1 MKARFTEKQP
11 EVFWQP
17 VDGKVFI
24 TICLNEKEVEEIMGD
39 TAQTMYEYTCKQMW
53 VKEGELDE
61 ETVSASPEEYLEY
74 IPQKEKSETELL
86 QEKIDAQQ
94 EQIQMLTECLLEV
107 SEVVYQ

>member
-1 MKARFTEKQP
+1 
-11 EVFWQP
+11 
-17 VDGKVFI
+17 
-24 TICLNEKEVEEIMGD
+24 MGD

-61 ETVSASPEEYLEY
+61 ETVRASPEEYLEY

>member
-1 MKARFTEKQP
+1 
-11 EVFWQP
+11 
-17 VDGKVFI
+17 
-24 TICLNEKEVEEIMGD
+24 MGD

-61 ETVSASPEEYLEY
+61 ETVRTSPEEYLEY

>member
-24 TICLNEKEVEEIMGD
+24 TICLNEKEVEESMGD
-39 TAQTMYEYTCKQMW
+39 TTQTMYEYDCKQMW
-53 VKEGELDE
+53 AKEGELDK
-61 ETVSASPEEYLEY
+61 ETVRASPEEYLEY

-107 SEVVYQ
+107 SEVVYH

>member
-24 TICLNEKEVEEIMGD
+24 TICLNEKEVEESMGD
-39 TAQTMYEYTCKQMW
+39 TTQTMYEYTCKQMW

-61 ETVSASPEEYLEY
+61 ETVRASPEKYLDY
-74 IPQKEKSETELL
+74 IPQKEKTPTELL
-86 QEKIDAQQ
+86 EEKIAEQQ
-94 EQIQMLTECLLEV
+94 TQIQMLTDCLLEM
-107 SEVVYQ
+107 SETVYQ

>member
-1 MKARFTEKQP
+1 
-11 EVFWQP
+11 
-17 VDGKVFI
+17 
-24 TICLNEKEVEEIMGD
+24 MGD

-61 ETVSASPEEYLEY
+61 ETVLASPEEYLEY

>member
-17 VDGKVFI
+17 VDGKVFV
-24 TICLNEKEVEEIMGD
+24 TICLNGKEVEEIMGD
-39 TAQTMYEYTCKQMW
+39 TTQTMYEYTCKQMW

-61 ETVSASPEEYLEY
+61 ETVRASPEEYLEY
-74 IPQKEKSETELL
+74 IPKKEKSETELL
-86 QEKIDAQQ
+86 QEKIDEQQ
-94 EQIQMLTECLLEV
+94 KQLQTLTECLLEM

>member
-39 TAQTMYEYTCKQMW
+39 TAQTMHEYTCKQMW

-61 ETVSASPEEYLEY
+61 ETVRASPEEYLEY

>member
-53 VKEGELDE
+53 VKEVELDE
-61 ETVSASPEEYLEY
+61 ETGRASPEEYLEY

>member
-17 VDGKVFI
+17 VDSKVFI

-61 ETVSASPEEYLEY
+61 ETVRASPEEYLEY

>member
-61 ETVSASPEEYLEY
+61 ETVRTSPEEYLEY

>member
-24 TICLNEKEVEEIMGD
+24 TICLNEKEGEEIMGD

-61 ETVSASPEEYLEY
+61 ETVRASPEEYLEY